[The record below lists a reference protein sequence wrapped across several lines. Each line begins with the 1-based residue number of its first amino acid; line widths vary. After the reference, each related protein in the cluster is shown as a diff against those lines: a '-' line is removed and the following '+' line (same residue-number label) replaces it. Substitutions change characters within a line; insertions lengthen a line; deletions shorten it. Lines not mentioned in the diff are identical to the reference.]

1 MSAPSRKHLTLG
13 SDLELS
19 VVANKAHDIKPGF
32 HHHTPGMVIKYVR
45 GVRARVGDYPK
56 VHRH

>member
-1 MSAPSRKHLTLG
+1 MSAPGRKHLTLE

-19 VVANKAHDIKPGF
+19 VVANKARDIKPGF
-32 HHHTPGMVIKYVR
+32 HHQTAGLVIKYVF